1 MTLRGA
7 SPAFLAPVIV
17 ARAWQAEIDMTK
29 HTPGPWV
36 VVDHPHTRTGSD
48 WRQIVTNAGEFSP
61 AYIGEGLL
69 PDALLMADAPAM
81 LELLRKLC
89 LPMVSLR
96 SDVAL
101 PMGER
106 LEVMQEARAL
116 IAKHMEP
123 NQ

>member
-1 MTLRGA
+1 
-7 SPAFLAPVIV
+7 
-17 ARAWQAEIDMTK
+17 MTK

-81 LELLRKLC
+81 LEALEIGLQALRLSAGPDERIC
-89 LPMVSLR
+89 AMDILR
-96 SDVAL
+96 
-101 PMGER
+101 EII
-106 LEVMQEARAL
+106 ARH
-116 IAKHMEP
+116 KEP